1 MIDNQQPT
9 TKNVGL
15 ESNDIVIIGS
25 GPVGI
30 QCLNELV
37 KRQPDLSI
45 KIFGD
50 EPWEPYNRVRLT
62 SLLSGQSKAEELYN
76 FNAPES
82 DNIQFFWNNRIQSI
96 DSDHQTVTD
105 STGNVHHYAS
115 LVLALGSVPRE
126 PNIPGK
132 ALNNVFTLRNL
143 DDVQQLMGRQ
153 VRSRSTLVIGAGLL
167 GLEAAKAMSRFN
179 TEVHCIE
186 HSTRLMFYQL
196 DDPASAKLEKHM
208 DEQGINI
215 HTNQRVVRINGHE
228 KVESVSLGNG
238 EELTCDTIIISTGI
252 VPVID
257 IAEAANIQTR
267 KGIKVNN
274 YLQTNVPNIYA
285 IGECAEHNE
294 HVYGLVGPGY
304 EQAAILAENLT
315 GGQAEYHGSTTTSQL
330 KVLDYPV
337 LSMGRVDDDVRW
349 DESFVYED
357 PENSIYRKLV
367 IQRGYLKG
375 VVATGEWSERN
386 RLQEAVEKQRLI
398 WPWQRQRF
406 RQTGLVW
413 AESDQAD
420 SVLDWPANATVCNCT
435 GVTRGTLS
443 QAMQKGADTPEKLC
457 QQTGASSVC
466 GSCRPLLQELTQSN
480 TPPPKVEWHLPLLI
494 GSLLVALASF
504 ILFFFPAFPY
514 SDSVKASFPLDQLWQ
529 NNLIKQITGYSLI
542 GMSVLVLL
550 LSLRKRI
557 KAFNVGKFA
566 TWRFLHVLIGSFV
579 LLTVFLHTGFH
590 MGDNLN
596 FWLMFFFSSLMAV
609 GAIASAA
616 IANEHLLPR
625 QLSKSLRKFSIWSHI
640 LLFWPIPALLT
651 FHIIKSYYY

>member
-1 MIDNQQPT
+1 MIDNQPSNTSGKLT
-9 TKNVGL
+9 TTG
-15 ESNDIVIIGS
+15 DIIIVGS

-30 QCLNELV
+30 QCLNELI

-50 EPWEPYNRVRLT
+50 EPWKPYNRVRLT

-76 FNAPES
+76 FNIAEP
-82 DNIQFFWNNRIQSI
+82 NNVQFYWNNRIHSI
-96 DSDHQTVTD
+96 DPESQTITD
-105 STGNVHHYAS
+105 SDGTVHTYAS

-132 ALNNVFTLRNL
+132 SLKNVFTLRNL
-143 DDVQQLMGRQ
+143 DDVQQLIGRQ
-153 VRSRSTLVIGAGLL
+153 VKSRRALIIGAGLL
-167 GLEAAKAMSRFN
+167 GLEAAKAMSRFH
-179 TEVHCIE
+179 TEVECIE
-186 HSTRLMFYQL
+186 HSARLMFYQL
-196 DDPASAKLEKHM
+196 DDPASANLEQYM
-208 DEQGINI
+208 LEQGIRV
-215 HTNQRVVRINGHE
+215 HTNQRVVSINGQD
-228 KVESVSLGNG
+228 KVESVSLGDG
-238 EELTCDTIIISTGI
+238 GQIDCDTIIISTGI
-252 VPVID
+252 VPVTD
-257 IAEAANIQTR
+257 IAKAAKLR
-267 KGIKVNN
+267 VSKGVIVNDQ
-274 YLQTNVPNIYA
+274 LQTSDANIYA